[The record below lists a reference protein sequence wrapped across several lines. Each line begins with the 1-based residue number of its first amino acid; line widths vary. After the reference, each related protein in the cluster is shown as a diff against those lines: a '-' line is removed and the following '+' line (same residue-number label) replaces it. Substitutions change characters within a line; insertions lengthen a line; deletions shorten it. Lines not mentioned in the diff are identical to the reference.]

1 MTNGSVLVEME
12 KIYRPSRMWDEL
24 LLATYM
30 GDLTFPTFWKFKA
43 FKQAR
48 CRTCDMGGGKWF

>member
-48 CRTCDMGGGKWF
+48 CRTCDMG